1 MALKDIWQQDRQTR
15 QAELKIRQESVV
27 QLRSQHQS
35 EHAAMATQLRAELS
49 QVLPKLRVD
58 EADRQLEAL
67 CAQAGRE
74 IAAAARRQEVQ
85 QFLYDL
91 HQRRC
96 EAADDLRLLLE
107 EFRADRQAQSAAI
120 TLMLQETRKTR
131 ETDVAA
137 LFERFAEEKLDRQAA
152 VQAIRDY
159 VWGDAAPRP
168 VNAEAIEAILE
179 LAVKDAAKPEVTPV
193 KPAAK
198 AVVKPEAKPEVVQP
212 EAKPEVSSVAKP
224 EAVKAKPEAKPEV
237 SSAVKPEVSSVVK
250 PEVSSAAKPEAVER
264 PLTEKLL
271 ATVNSLSGVRLSDLE
286 STLNV
291 TRSELVQA
299 LQQLIRSGDIVQRD
313 RAYYSKTQQT
323 KTPATV

>member
-15 QAELKIRQESVV
+15 QAELKVRQEAVV

-35 EHAAMATQLRAELS
+35 EHAAMATQLRTELS

-58 EADRQLEAL
+58 EAERQLEAQ
-67 CAQAGRE
+67 CAQAGRTIE
-74 IAAAARRQEVQ
+74 AAARRQEVQ
-85 QFLYDL
+85 EFLYDL

-120 TLMLQETRKTR
+120 NLMLQDTRKTR
-131 ETDVAA
+131 ETEVAA

-159 VWGDAAPRP
+159 VWGDASPQA
-168 VNAEAIEAILE
+168 VNAEAIEAILK
-179 LAVKDAAKPEVTPV
+179 LAVQESAKPEAVKPEAKSAAKPEVASV
-193 KPAAK
+193 KAATK
-198 AVVKPEAKPEVVQP
+198 AEAKPEVSPVKPEAKPEVV
-212 EAKPEVSSVAKP
+212 S
-224 EAVKAKPEAKPEV
+224 AVKAEVKTEVKAEVKAK
-237 SSAVKPEVSSVVK
+237 
-250 PEVSSAAKPEAVER
+250 AAEPIGEQ

-313 RAYYSKTQQT
+313 RAYYSKTQ
-323 KTPATV
+323 TPASATI

>member
-15 QAELKIRQESVV
+15 QAELKVRQEAVV

-35 EHAAMATQLRAELS
+35 EHAAMATQLRTELS

-58 EADRQLEAL
+58 EAERQLEAQ
-67 CAQAGRE
+67 CAQAGRTLE
-74 IAAAARRQEVQ
+74 AAERRQEVQ

-120 TLMLQETRKTR
+120 NLMLQDTRKTR
-131 ETDVAA
+131 ETEVAA

-159 VWGDAAPRP
+159 VWGDASPQA
-168 VNAEAIEAILE
+168 VNGEAIEAILQ
-179 LAVKDAAKPEVTPV
+179 LAVQESVKPEAVKPEAVKPEAKPAAKPEVSP
-193 KPAAK
+193 
-198 AVVKPEAKPEVVQP
+198 VKPEAKPEVL
-212 EAKPEVSSVAKP
+212 S
-224 EAVKAKPEAKPEV
+224 AVKAEVKAEVKAK
-237 SSAVKPEVSSVVK
+237 
-250 PEVSSAAKPEAVER
+250 AAEPIVEL

-313 RAYYSKTQQT
+313 RAYYSKTQ
-323 KTPATV
+323 TPASATV

>member
-15 QAELKIRQESVV
+15 QAELKVRQEAVV

-35 EHAAMATQLRAELS
+35 EHAAMATQLRTELS

-58 EADRQLEAL
+58 EAERQLEAQ
-67 CAQAGRE
+67 CAQAGRTIE
-74 IAAAARRQEVQ
+74 AAERRQEVQ

-120 TLMLQETRKTR
+120 NLMLQDTRKTR
-131 ETDVAA
+131 ETEVAE

-159 VWGDAAPRP
+159 VWGDAAPQA
-168 VNAEAIEAILE
+168 VNAEAIEAILK
-179 LAVKDAAKPEVTPV
+179 LAVQESVKPAAVKPEAKPAAKPEVSSV
-193 KPAAK
+193 KAATK
-198 AVVKPEAKPEVVQP
+198 AEAKPEVSPVKPEAKPEVV
-212 EAKPEVSSVAKP
+212 S
-224 EAVKAKPEAKPEV
+224 AVKAEVKTEVKAEVKAK
-237 SSAVKPEVSSVVK
+237 
-250 PEVSSAAKPEAVER
+250 AAEPIGEQ

-286 STLNV
+286 STLKV

-313 RAYYSKTQQT
+313 RAYYSKTQ
-323 KTPATV
+323 TPASATV